1 MNVFKIS
8 ISLDTFIKTSITIS
22 EACLILCF
30 PFTVADFFSNH
41 KSFNIIEKH

>member
-30 PFTVADFFSNH
+30 PFMVADFFSNH
-41 KSFNIIEKH
+41 KSFNIIEKQ